1 MLLNQNK
8 ENIGQTKEMFKFVKS
23 GGKIE
28 SFNLV
33 IIYLLLN
40 VWYCAHI
47 YTYVHLYMQIHLAA

>member
-8 ENIGQTKEMFKFVKS
+8 ENIGQTKKMFKFVKS